1 MRRDEAFGA
10 VHLLGMGARGV
21 TGLVELTHGA
31 LAGRAF
37 GAVERVG
44 GSVGGS
50 VVGVVRAIHDATSWT
65 AYRSVN
71 AGLTV
76 GAVVGGTVAA
86 ARASG
91 EGSLTE
97 HRGAHTAIALTNGL
111 HGDRYAR
118 WSHPLALGMAVRRD
132 GRDVP
137 VDADGLAAAFPNA
150 RPDLVVFL
158 HGLVETEHS
167 WDWRSA
173 HVHGA
178 PDVTYGTLLEADHD
192 RSAVYIRYNS
202 GLAIAENGTHLDALL
217 GELVAAWPVPVRSVS
232 LVGHSMGG
240 LVCRCAMAAR
250 PWPPAGRSDGW
261 TGEDG
266 MAGSDHSSDWRAL
279 LDATVWLG
287 SPVDGA
293 PMERGA
299 VELAAF
305 AERVPEVSW
314 LAAIL
319 RSRSIG
325 IQDLHGRTTPDL
337 PDGLVVRQFAVAAA
351 MTPERFGLDD
361 HLGDGLVGV
370 GSASARR
377 TAPPTDHTGHP
388 DDHHPVTVTVRGRW
402 HQDLLNDP
410 EVYRH
415 LVEWLVRERPV
426 GSVAVRPGRA

>member
-137 VDADGLAAAFPNA
+137 VDADDLAAAFPEA
-150 RPDLVVFL
+150 RPDLVIFL

-192 RSAVYIRYNS
+192 CSAVYIRYNS
-202 GLAIAENGTHLDALL
+202 GLAIADNGTHLDALL

-370 GSASARR
+370 GSARARR
-377 TAPPTDHTGHP
+377 TAPPADHTGHP